1 MTASRFTTGKFG
13 KEATSNNSD
22 SAVSSRPRGRSAY
35 AGQGVLLASALAFLV
50 SCAGVDQEL
59 PPLDATLY
67 EQHIVTLSSDEF
79 EGRKPGTAGERKT
92 LDYLVKEFEQMGL
105 KPGNGDSY
113 LQPVPFV
120 EITPGSDTALRIGA
134 TDLRYG
140 EDMVLWTK
148 RLENEINV
156 EDSPVVFVGYGIVA
170 PEYGWDDY
178 EGLDVRGKTVVMLIN
193 DPGFATQ
200 DPELFRGNAMTYY
213 GRWTYKF
220 EEAARQGAAA
230 ALIVHDDK
238 PAAYP
243 WGTVQNSWMG
253 PQLDMVAA
261 DGNASRVD
269 LEGWISLAAAESL
282 FQANGSSYQALR
294 EAASR
299 PGFKPI
305 PLKERAS
312 GSLRNLIR
320 RGNSANV
327 AAVLPGTERPDEFIV
342 YMAHWDHLGRS
353 LARTGDNI
361 FNGALDNAT
370 GTAGLLTLA
379 RAFTQPGQATKRS
392 VLFLAV
398 TLEESGLLGSA
409 YYAANPLVPLTQTV
423 AALNMDAI
431 SWGGPTRD
439 VTVVGSG
446 SSQLEE
452 YLTRAAST
460 QDRVVKPEPT
470 PENGFFF
477 RSDHFNFAKV
487 GVPALYIKLGI
498 DDREQGE
505 AFGRERQTAY
515 TLNDYHKPSDEYR
528 PGMDLR
534 GGLEDLALLQQ
545 IGAEL
550 ASNED
555 FPQWYE
561 GSEFRAARERSFS
574 EASTS
579 AN

>member
-1 MTASRFTTGKFG
+1 MS
-13 KEATSNNSD
+13 ELTSQLRQ
-22 SAVSSRPRGRSAY
+22 SAVRSSTRTVVLAGAALVTLGACSSAE
-35 AGQGVLLASALAFLV
+35 Q
-50 SCAGVDQEL
+50 DL
-59 PPLDATLY
+59 PALDAALY
-67 EQHIVTLSSDEF
+67 EQHIVTLSSDEL

-92 LDYLVKEFEQMGL
+92 LEYLVKEFEQLGL
-105 KPGNGDSY
+105 QPGNGDSY

-120 EITPGSDTALRIGA
+120 EITPGSDTSLRLGT

-148 RLENEINV
+148 RLENEVTV
-156 EDSPVVFVGYGIVA
+156 EDSAVVFVGYGIVA

-178 EGLDVRGKTVVMLIN
+178 AGLDVRGKTVVMLIN

-200 DPELFRGNAMTYY
+200 DPALFRGNAMTYY

-261 DGNASRVD
+261 DGNAGRVG
-269 LEGWISLAAAESL
+269 LEGWITLAAAESL
-282 FQANGSSYQALR
+282 FEANGTSYSALR
-294 EAASR
+294 QAASQ
-299 PGFKPI
+299 PGFTPV

-327 AAVLPGTERPDEFIV
+327 AAVLPGTMRPDEFIV

-353 LARTGDNI
+353 LARGGDNI

-379 RAFTQPGQATKRS
+379 RAFAGEGQAPERS
-392 VLFLAV
+392 IMFLAV

-409 YYAANPLVPLTQTV
+409 YYAANPLVPLHRTV

-446 SSQLEE
+446 SSELEE
-452 YLTRAAST
+452 YLERAAGM

-505 AFGRERQTAY
+505 AFGRERQAAY
-515 TLNDYHKPSDEYR
+515 TLNDYHKPSDEFR
-528 PGMDLR
+528 PGTDLR
-534 GGLEDLALLQQ
+534 GGLEDLALLQRV
-545 IGAEL
+545 GAEL
-550 ASNED
+550 ASSD
-555 FPQWYE
+555 AFPEWYPS
-561 GSEFRAARERSFS
+561 SEFRAARERSLS
-574 EASTS
+574 EAAAS